1 MAASEAVAAATAIE
15 RSMPGLVDG
24 PSGVAIRQNI
34 RSFSM
39 TRDFHFLPCRMPR
52 RSVLRLLT
60 AAVALLC
67 GTAAASARYAV
78 AAPTVQQSGTRAVPD
93 SITDFAALVR
103 NLSDSGGY
111 FDTDNLISNELGY
124 QQVIGAMDRLGVRGG
139 AYIGVGPDQNFTYIA
154 RVRPRIAFLLDIRRD
169 NMLQHLLFKSL
180 FSRASNRA
188 EFLALWTGRPVPA
201 NIASLSARSVTDLVT
216 WIDATPATT
225 ASSQRAKEMVRDDV
239 QRMGIAL
246 SARDIATIAR
256 FHDEFIADGLSLR
269 FTSTGRAPQSYYP
282 TLRQLILGH
291 DASGRMRG
299 YLASEDDFQFL
310 KSMHRRNLMI
320 PVTGDLAGPKSL
332 AAIGRYLSANN
343 ARVSTLYVS
352 NVEDYLL
359 RDRSFGAYATS
370 VRALPRDTNA
380 VIIRSFFGGAYGL
393 ADASPEYYATQLL
406 ERMDRF
412 VSDPTVN
419 TVVRYRDLVARP
431 HVPLRQAARSRD
443 EILNSVPTDTRT
455 NFGPGSRVLLDA
467 HNAYPER
474 GRWSERLDS
483 ALATGLPVAIEQDLY
498 WAPSGEGSKY
508 ASVVAH
514 DDDALDG
521 APTLKSYFFERI
533 RPVMERALL
542 EGKRETWPLITLN
555 LDFKDN
561 KPDHLA
567 HVWSLLGEY
576 ESWLTTTTRSADPAR
591 AGALTLGP
599 LLVLSGSDT
608 AQRRRFHDEI
618 AVGAT
623 LRVFGAIVPV
633 KVEGTT
639 KGQRFR
645 RSIQM
650 SPAEHI
656 ARPAD
661 NYARWVNFP
670 WSVVEEG
677 GQNSAKGWTAGD
689 STRLSSLVARAHE
702 QQLWIRFYTLDGFK
716 KSDDRGFTASYNFGN
731 LDAARLRWRAVIAAG
746 VDFVATDQYGAFAAE
761 LRRSASPPR

>member
-1 MAASEAVAAATAIE
+1 
-15 RSMPGLVDG
+15 
-24 PSGVAIRQNI
+24 
-34 RSFSM
+34 
-39 TRDFHFLPCRMPR
+39 MPR
-52 RSVLRLLT
+52 RPVSRFTTLI
-60 AAVALLC
+60 AALLC
-67 GTAAASARYAV
+67 AAVVAV
-78 AAPTVQQSGTRAVPD
+78 APYPAVAVQPSTRSVPD
-93 SITDFAALVR
+93 SIGDFAALVR
-103 NLSDSGGY
+103 SLSDSGGY

-180 FSRASNRA
+180 FARASNRA
-188 EFLALWTGRPVPA
+188 EYLALWTGRPVPA
-201 NIASLSARSVTDLVT
+201 NIASFDTRPIDALVT
-216 WIDATPATT
+216 WIDATPATS
-225 ASSQRAKEMVRDDV
+225 ASSLRAKEMVRDDV
-239 QRMGIAL
+239 QRMGLSL
-246 SARDIATIAR
+246 SARDFATIAR
-256 FHDEFIADGLSLR
+256 FHDQFIADGLSLR

-282 TLRQLILGH
+282 TLRQLILEH

-299 YLASEDDFQFL
+299 YLASEDDFQFV
-310 KSMHRRNLMI
+310 KSMQRRNLMI

-332 AAIGRYLSANN
+332 STIGRYLAANN

-359 RDRSFGAYATS
+359 RDRSFGAYATA

-406 ERMDRF
+406 ERLDRF
-412 VSDPTVN
+412 VADPAVTSVA
-419 TVVRYRDLVARP
+419 RYRDLVARP
-431 HVPLRQAARSRD
+431 HVPLRQVARPRD
-443 EILNSVPTDTRT
+443 DIFNSVPTDTRT

-474 GRWSERLDS
+474 GRWADRLDS

-498 WAPSGEGSKY
+498 WAPSGAGTQY

-533 RPVMERALL
+533 RPVMERALG
-542 EGKRETWPLITLN
+542 EGRRETWPLITLN

-561 KPDHLA
+561 KPEHLS

-576 ESWLTTTTRSADPAR
+576 ESWLTTAPRLANTASV
-591 AGALTLGP
+591 GALATGP

-608 AQRRRFHDEI
+608 AQRRRFHDEV
-618 AVGAT
+618 AVGAN
-623 LRVFGAIVPV
+623 LRVFGATRPV
-633 KVEGTT
+633 KIEGTT

-645 RSIQM
+645 RAMQM
-650 SPAEHI
+650 TAADHI

-677 GQNSAKGWTAGD
+677 GQNSAKGWTTND
-689 STRLSSLVARAHE
+689 STRLASLVARAHE

-731 LDAARLRWRAVIAAG
+731 LDAARLRWRAVIGAG

-761 LRRSASPPR
+761 LRNRPSR